1 MFTGKSLPKSLS
13 SVAVAALLASTS
25 VLSSCSSKSSETE
38 GTTSAAETTAVTSA
52 SQEETTASET
62 EEMTSVPETEETTT
76 EETTTV
82 NGRDTT
88 PYEQITLDGERDHHF
103 IATDFCFIESEQ
115 CVIFMEKDIEIPGDF
130 VINVE
135 AIIDEIEKELGIP
148 YDPDH
153 YQYSDLIDMSV
164 YFGMNPWE
172 DWNVGRKI
180 PIFLVVDREDVGR
193 IPSACNEYALF
204 CMYEMFSDDLWKSV
218 PSYRDND
225 WRRMD
230 HIDYNTIAHELTHTI
245 QGRNCELTSIMTEGI
260 AELMGMSVVDALA
273 DSYPS
278 IALTKESFF
287 LYDYAVPE
295 MVNAEN
301 AERIFIEDYNQIDAA
316 GRGAEYVYGRYLWQ
330 FLFEKNGADAFSKYV
345 NKVIAVKLTYN
356 YGNYDEEIM
365 GKYAELLK
373 ELYGEDVFTK
383 FGDWCVEHN
392 ALQSLEGVA
401 YE

>member
-1 MFTGKSLPKSLS
+1 MFTGKSLAKSLS

-25 VLSSCSSKSSETE
+25 VLCSCSSKSSETE
-38 GTTSAAETTAVTSA
+38 GTTSAA
-52 SQEETTASET
+52 ETTASET

-76 EETTTV
+76 EETTV
-82 NGRDTT
+82 PNGRDTT
-88 PYEQITLDGERDHHF
+88 PYEQITLDGVRDNHF

-153 YQYSDLIDMSV
+153 YKYCDLIDMGV

-180 PIFLVVDREDVGR
+180 PIFLVVDREDVGM
-193 IPSACNEYALF
+193 IPSASGEFAVY
-204 CMYEMFSDDLWKSV
+204 CMYEMFSDELWNSV

-245 QGRNCELTSIMTEGI
+245 QCRNCDLPSIMTEGI
-260 AELMGMSVVDALA
+260 ADLMGMSVVDALA

-278 IALTKESFF
+278 IALTKESFV

-295 MVNAEN
+295 IVNAETGMLVPSEDEQTLAKTIDTMLDALPRYS
-301 AERIFIEDYNQIDAA
+301 AETIR
-316 GRGAEYVYGRYLWQ
+316 RYGEQYSQ
-330 FLFEKNGADAFSKYV
+330 ESV
-345 NKVIAVKLTYN
+345 
-356 YGNYDEEIM
+356 
-365 GKYAELLK
+365 GKYLLK
-373 ELYGEDVFTK
+373 LYESV
-383 FGDWCVEHN
+383 
-392 ALQSLEGVA
+392 LS
-401 YE
+401 

>member
-1 MFTGKSLPKSLS
+1 MFTGKSLAKSLS

-25 VLSSCSSKSSETE
+25 VLCSCSSKSSETE
-38 GTTSAAETTAVTSA
+38 GTTSAAETTA
-52 SQEETTASET
+52 SET
-62 EEMTSVPETEETTT
+62 EETTSVPETEETTTEETTT

-88 PYEQITLDGERDHHF
+88 PYEQITLDGVRDNHF

-153 YQYSDLIDMSV
+153 YKYCDLIDMSV

-180 PIFLVVDREDVGR
+180 PIFLVVDREDVGM
-193 IPSACNEYALF
+193 IPSASGEFAVY
-204 CMYEMFSDDLWKSV
+204 CMYEMFSDELWNSV

-245 QGRNCELTSIMTEGI
+245 QCRNCDLPSIMTEGI
-260 AELMGMSVVDALA
+260 ADLMGMSVVDALA

-278 IALTKESFF
+278 IALTKESFV

-295 MVNAEN
+295 IVNAEN

-345 NKVIAVKLTYN
+345 DKIISVKLTYN
-356 YGNYDEEIM
+356 YGDYDVEIM

-392 ALQSLEGVA
+392 VLQSLEGVF